1 MQYERPTRGLVLGQ
15 VQGAVNDPGSTMK
28 CRFLGTQQHFDE
40 YPLHRPA
47 YDTQTVP
54 FYMTGDRMDHEDSEF
69 LPAPNDLAEGLRAA
83 LPATWRIDWVECIG
97 STNADL
103 LARAR
108 EGPGVPARPWL
119 LGSHLQEHGRG
130 RAGRTWQ
137 NRRGANLMFSC
148 AFDVFLPARQLPTL
162 APLIGTT
169 CCEALRGLVGSD
181 ARKHLLMKWPNDLL
195 WEQGK
200 LAGILIET
208 TRAGT
213 ALAPDHFIVI
223 IGLGLNLRD
232 ARALS
237 LSLDRQVSDWAG
249 ITEAD
254 VLARQVD
261 AVTLVTRLA
270 HAWYDD
276 LNRATARGFDDLVAR
291 YARVDALEGRYLD
304 VLDDGRLLHTGVAC
318 GIDDHGR
325 LRLRNAQGEIAVSVG
340 EISVRTRP

>member
-1 MQYERPTRGLVLGQ
+1 
-15 VQGAVNDPGSTMK
+15 
-28 CRFLGTQQHFDE
+28 
-40 YPLHRPA
+40 
-47 YDTQTVP
+47 
-54 FYMTGDRMDHEDSEF
+54 MDHEDSEF
-69 LPAPNDLAEGLRAA
+69 LPEPDGLAEELRAA
-83 LPATWRIDWVECIG
+83 LPGTWRIDWVECTG

-108 EGPGVPARPWL
+108 HDPGVPARPWL
-119 LGSHLQEHGRG
+119 LGSHLQQHGRG

-162 APLIGTT
+162 APLIGTAS
-169 CCEALRGLVGSD
+169 CEALRGLVGPD
-181 ARKHLLMKWPNDLL
+181 ARKRLLMKWPNDLL

-200 LAGILIET
+200 LAGVLIET

-213 ALAPDHFIVI
+213 AMAADHFIVI

-237 LSLDRQVSDWAG
+237 LSLERQVSDWAG
-249 ITEAD
+249 IAEVD
-254 VLARQVD
+254 DLARQRD
-261 AVTLVTRLA
+261 AATLVARLA
-270 HAWYDD
+270 RAWYDD
-276 LNRATARGFDDLVAR
+276 INRATARGFDDLAAR

-318 GIDDHGR
+318 GIDDQGR